1 MKADGIGCGGDLPF
15 LGCSADLVRGD
26 LSEQKRI
33 RTTAGSAA
41 SMRGSVFLPHRP
53 TGWTYGSVVFA
64 FLSFLFFS
72 LRGFPNRLSRLH
84 IIGNCFIIPIVE
96 YRERN
101 GAWDTFGRDCVFPL
115 LTYVSMCIATII
127 CVSRNGF
134 LHREMINSHDKR
146 SLPQLKKLCYVHQMF
161 MLIIRFVSH

>member
-1 MKADGIGCGGDLPF
+1 M
-15 LGCSADLVRGD
+15 
-26 LSEQKRI
+26 SEQKRI
-33 RTTAGSAA
+33 RNHCGQCCFDA
-41 SMRGSVFLPHRP
+41 RVFLFPIDLPVRLM
-53 TGWTYGSVVFA
+53 GLWYLLF
-64 FLSFLFFS
+64 FLFFS
-72 LRGFPNRLSRLH
+72 LRGFSNWHSWLH

-146 SLPQLKKLCYVHQMF
+146 SLPQLKKLCYVHHMS

>member
-101 GAWDTFGRDCVFPL
+101 GAWDTFGRVVFSLFDIRFDVYCNDPL
-115 LTYVSMCIATII
+115 CFSEL
-127 CVSRNGF
+127 
-134 LHREMINSHDKR
+134 LPKHREMINSHDKR